1 MASLLSD
8 RRDIWRRRRL
18 GRVGG
23 RRSLALVL
31 AVCAGLAL
39 TVPTAAVKLPDT
51 DTPATD
57 LRISLGEL
65 LAEHAYLVLGDMRA
79 TALDAPDQ
87 PALSAALAS
96 NTAALAG
103 AIASVYGAQAGD
115 TFQTLWSRH
124 IDLLVRYADAARR
137 HDPGAADAARSG
149 LGEYRVAFSAFLA
162 GANHHL
168 SADGESQALQ
178 LHIDQLTAF
187 ADADYGQAYVAA
199 RAAYAHMFGLGDD
212 LASAIAKQY
221 PRRFPGA
228 KVAFSPAAEL
238 RLTLDRLLGE
248 HLVLSAEAMRS
259 GIDGTLDSAASQ
271 AALDAN
277 TADLSAAVGS
287 VYGGQ
292 AASAFSDLWATH
304 TRVYVGYIAAL
315 RSDDAA
321 AQAEALTSLGAYNEQ
336 VATFLGGA
344 NPRLDPATVSTMIAH
359 HVQALVGMADAYAAK
374 DYDRGV
380 ATIREAYRHMF
391 DVGDALA
398 AAIAGQFPDRF
409 LDLRDLP
416 DTDAVVPVPSPAT
429 PDATPWLLL
438 TLAAAA
444 VVLEQRTAGFRH
456 VRSRTRRSSL
466 PG

>member
-1 MASLLSD
+1 MNCRIFDRSD
-8 RRDIWRRRRL
+8 IGRRSPPARAR
-18 GRVGG
+18 G
-23 RRSLALVL
+23 RRSLALIV
-31 AVCAGLAL
+31 AVCASVAL
-39 TVPTAAVKLPDT
+39 TAPVTAVAPPDT

-57 LRISLGEL
+57 LRISLGEM

-79 TALDAPDQ
+79 TALDAPDR
-87 PALSAALAS
+87 PALTTALAS
-96 NTAALAG
+96 NTTALAET
-103 AIASVYGAQAGD
+103 IASVYGAPAGD
-115 TFQTLWSRH
+115 TFRTLWSQH
-124 IDLLVRYADAARR
+124 IDLLVRYAEAVRS
-137 HDPGAADAARSG
+137 HDQGAADAARSG
-149 LGEYRVAFSAFLA
+149 LGEYRAAFSAFLA

-212 LASAIAKQY
+212 LARAVAKQF
-221 PRRFPGA
+221 PGRFPGA

-259 GIDGTLDSAASQ
+259 GLAGKPDSAASQ

-287 VYGGQ
+287 VYGAQ
-292 AASAFSDLWATH
+292 AASAFSELWASH

-315 RSDDAA
+315 RRDDAA
-321 AQAEALTSLGAYNEQ
+321 AQADALTSLGAYNEQ
-336 VATFLGGA
+336 VATFLAGA
-344 NPRLDPATVSTMIAH
+344 NSRLDPAAVSTLIAH

-409 LDLRDLP
+409 QDLRDLP
-416 DTDAVVPVPSPAT
+416 DTDSVVAEQSGAT
-429 PDATPWLLL
+429 SNVFIWLLL
-438 TLAAAA
+438 ILAGA
-444 VVLEQRTAGFRH
+444 VMVEERAGFRH
-456 VRSRTRRSSL
+456 LRSIRRRSSRS
-466 PG
+466 G